1 MGPPLYGES
10 IKQKNYMNIDSPFSG
25 DLISSIM
32 VIITTKKY
40 YLSIMIMILAS
51 FCIGFYYLINNK
63 ETKNEI
69 TLFPENKTIVA
80 SGKLIYDNQCSSCH
94 GINLQGQE
102 GWQDELVDGLRLAPP
117 HNEEGHTWHHTDYH
131 LFMLTKYGIEEF
143 LNMDYPNNM
152 PAYKDL
158 LSNDQIISVLS
169 YIKSNWPTHIR
180 IRHDQLNKIFNEN
193 LRK

>member
-1 MGPPLYGES
+1 M
-10 IKQKNYMNIDSPFSG
+10 
-25 DLISSIM
+25 
-32 VIITTKKY
+32 II
-40 YLSIMIMILAS
+40 ILAS

-69 TLFPENKTIVA
+69 ILFPENKTIVA

-102 GWQDELVDGLRLAPP
+102 GWQDELGDGLRLAPP
-117 HNEEGHTWHHTDYH
+117 HSEEGHTWHHTDYH